1 MNKKLIRLTEQ
12 DLHRIVK
19 ESVNK
24 VLTELDWKTYA
35 NAEKKARSK
44 GDNRAN
50 AFRDAKI
57 GAFNDK
63 YSATREPKTIHND
76 MYDGYTSK
84 DTYEMKPHL
93 ERLAPWVKNDI
104 PTYER
109 DGKYRRALNTNGRYF
124 NPDDGFDDTFDD
136 INWSLKGYDEF
147 GKKSQLGDSDF
158 KNYIKG
164 DSKYVKGQGWK

>member
-1 MNKKLIRLTEQ
+1 MNKKLIRLTES

-35 NAEKKARSK
+35 NAEKKANGK
-44 GDNRAN
+44 RAQD
-50 AFRDAKI
+50 FRKAKI
-57 GAFNDK
+57 DAFNRDF
-63 YSATREPKTIHND
+63 SATREPERISND

-84 DTYEMKPHL
+84 DTYEMKPQKI
-93 ERLAPWVKNDI
+93 RLTPWQSEDL

-109 DGKYRRALNTNGRYF
+109 DGKYKRALNSNGKYF

-147 GKKSQLGDSDF
+147 GKKSKMGDKDF
-158 KNYIKG
+158 RDYSQGK
-164 DSKYVKGQGWK
+164 SKYVKGQGWQ